1 MNLRSILLTIAVV
14 GLAAAAKAQDSQAPP
29 GSVVIKTET
38 RLVLVD
44 AVVTDKKE
52 EYIRDLQAKDFRVW
66 EDNKEQKITSFSF
79 EADPNSPTNNQKH
92 YLVLF
97 FDNSTM
103 DFGNQAIARK
113 AAAQF
118 IDANTG
124 PNRLIAIV
132 NYGGSISIA
141 QNFTSNAER
150 LKQVVSGVKFSSV
163 SPNEPVE
170 VASTAGAAIPSLGRA
185 EAQFGVWDEL
195 LALRSMAKFL
205 APIPGRKIL
214 VMLTAGFP
222 LHPDIMSEL
231 TAVINECNKANVA
244 VYPIDVR
251 GLATGVGAGPA
262 GASLRSPSSSQPVV
276 LLPAAFGMANSFFQ
290 HGGGAG
296 GGAGGGGG
304 RGGGTGGGTGGGS
317 GGGKGGGTGGG
328 SGGGS
333 GGGKGGGTSGGGGGT
348 NSTLNPYTNNP
359 YNQSRL
365 IIPTIPPSTAT
376 NQQVLYALA
385 SGTGGF
391 VIANTND
398 LLGGLE
404 KIAKEQNQFYLL
416 GYSAG
421 ESAEGSCHT
430 LKVKVDRPGTTLRAR
445 SGYCNVKPVDVLA
458 GNATEKDLENRIA
471 GTAPGV
477 SGGSIEAPFFY
488 TSANTARVDV
498 VMDVPS
504 ESIKFDKSHGK
515 FLAELNVLTI
525 AYRPDGTVAARFSDT
540 KKIEVESKKE
550 LPGFTQQPYH
560 YDNQFDIASGQYTLK
575 AVFSSGGA
583 SFGKLET
590 PLTIEPYDSKQF
602 GMSDMALSKEL
613 RKVSTIGSDLDA
625 VLLEGRTPLVALGY
639 EFTPSGA
646 NHFKKTDSVA
656 LYAEVYEPHILD
668 ATPPVVGVELRV
680 LDRKT
685 KEAKQDSGMIGVNNE
700 IRAGNPV
707 IPLGLKLPI
716 DKLAPGSY
724 SVELKAVDSAG
735 NTKVRV
741 RDFDL
746 E

>member
-1 MNLRSILLTIAVV
+1 MT
-14 GLAAAAKAQDSQAPP
+14 
-29 GSVVIKTET
+29 
-38 RLVLVD
+38 
-44 AVVTDKKE
+44 
-52 EYIRDLQAKDFRVW
+52 
-66 EDNKEQKITSFSF
+66 
-79 EADPNSPTNNQKH
+79 
-92 YLVLF
+92 
-97 FDNSTM
+97 
-103 DFGNQAIARK
+103 
-113 AAAQF
+113 
-118 IDANTG
+118 
-124 PNRLIAIV
+124 
-132 NYGGSISIA
+132 
-141 QNFTSNAER
+141 
-150 LKQVVSGVKFSSV
+150 
-163 SPNEPVE
+163 
-170 VASTAGAAIPSLGRA
+170 
-185 EAQFGVWDEL
+185 
-195 LALRSMAKFL
+195 
-205 APIPGRKIL
+205 
-214 VMLTAGFP
+214 
-222 LHPDIMSEL
+222 
-231 TAVINECNKANVA
+231 
-244 VYPIDVR
+244 
-251 GLATGVGAGPA
+251 
-262 GASLRSPSSSQPVV
+262 
-276 LLPAAFGMANSFFQ
+276 NSFFQ
-290 HGGGAG
+290 HGGGAAGG

-304 RGGGTGGGTGGGS
+304 RGGGTGTGTGSGTGGGT
-317 GGGKGGGTGGG
+317 GGGKGGGTGTGT
-328 SGGGS
+328 GGGT
-333 GGGKGGGTSGGGGGT
+333 GGGKGGGTSGGGGT

-359 YNQSRL
+359 YNQSRV
-365 IIPTIPPSTAT
+365 IVPTIPASTAT

-416 GYSAG
+416 GYAAG
-421 ESAEGSCHT
+421 ESPEGSCHT
-430 LKVKVDRPGTTLRAR
+430 LKVKIDRPGTNLRAR

-471 GTAPGV
+471 GTAAGV
-477 SGGSIEAPFFY
+477 SGGTMEAPFFY

-498 VMDVPS
+498 VMEVPS

-515 FLAELNVLTI
+515 FLAELNILTI

-583 SFGKLET
+583 SFGKLEL
-590 PLTIEPYDSKQF
+590 PLSIEPYDNKQF
-602 GMSDMALSKEL
+602 GLSDMALSKEVH
-613 RKVSTIGSDLDA
+613 KVSAIGSDLDQ

-639 EFTPSGA
+639 QFTPYGA
-646 NHFKKTDSVA
+646 NRFKKTDNVV

-707 IPLGLKLPI
+707 IPVGLKLPT

-724 SVELKAVDSAG
+724 SLELKATDSAG

-741 RDFDL
+741 RDFEL